1 MLQIRRKKKMLL
13 SDSAK
18 KVLPELSGIIQH
30 MSIAVKERVTDEDL
44 QMLKGIEKEL
54 HDTIKEVEQQ

>member
-1 MLQIRRKKKMLL
+1 MLL